1 MGTFPFG
8 APVNDLA
15 MGLPRRRVRA
25 FVLGAYPSAVH
36 VEWTPPPGL
45 GKRVAALPVDNEPYP
60 FWDGS
65 GMDHFV
71 ERWRSDHFDASW
83 GSVKPSTMNGSSGR
97 VLHQR
102 WLRPLGVD
110 PMDYF
115 VTDCLP
121 TSMLSTGV
129 AKQVT
134 GDGVYAS
141 LVTALGLPEVDMK
154 PHPSEGDIVRQAALQ
169 HERIREQILASGAE
183 ILVTLG
189 NAAARVVQQ
198 ITGHAEGVLTE
209 GTYRQ
214 ARAIRIDRRS
224 LTWHALV
231 HPAVR
236 PPWDARHDAWISSQ
250 AG

>member
-15 MGLPRRRVRA
+15 LGLPLRRVRA

-45 GKRVAALPVDNEPYP
+45 GRRVVALPIDNEPYP

-71 ERWRSDHFDASW
+71 DRWWTRHFDATW

-134 GDGVYAS
+134 GEGVYAS
-141 LVTALGLPEVDMK
+141 LVTTLGLPEVDMQ
-154 PHPSEGDIVRQAALQ
+154 PHPSEADIVRQADL
-169 HERIREQILASGAE
+169 HHDRIREQILASRAE
-183 ILVTLG
+183 VLVTLG
-189 NAAARVVQQ
+189 NAAARVMQE
-198 ITGHAEGVLTE
+198 ITGHADGALTE

-214 ARAIRIDRRS
+214 ARAVQLDRRS

-236 PPWDARHDAWISSQ
+236 PPWDKRHDAWIESQ
-250 AG
+250 GG

>member
-1 MGTFPFG
+1 M
-8 APVNDLA
+8 
-15 MGLPRRRVRA
+15 RA
-25 FVLGAYPSAVH
+25 FVLGAYPSALH
-36 VEWTPPPGL
+36 VEWTPPPPL
-45 GKRVAALPVDNEPYP
+45 GRRIAALPVDNEPYP
-60 FWDGS
+60 FWDGL

-71 ERWRSDHFDASW
+71 ERWRSEHFDPSW
-83 GSVKPSTMNGSSGR
+83 GRVRPSMMNGTSGR
-97 VLHQR
+97 ALHER
-102 WLRPLGVD
+102 WLKPLGVD

-129 AKQVT
+129 AKRVT

-141 LVTALGLPEVDMK
+141 LIDTLGLPKVDMQ
-154 PHPSEGDIVRQAALQ
+154 PHPSEGDIVRRAAL
-169 HERIREQILASGAE
+169 HHGRIREQILASGAE

-198 ITGHAEGVLTE
+198 MTGHPEGVLTE
-209 GTYRQ
+209 KTYRQ
-214 ARAIRIDRRS
+214 ARAIRIEGRS

-236 PPWDARHDAWISSQ
+236 PPWDERHDAWI
-250 AG
+250 AIRG